1 MMLHYTDRKNRIYI
15 LTLDDILAEDVY
27 QRLSSAPRLKGAK
40 LIVPG
45 RAAEEFT
52 PDEIDKI
59 ALDTMAGRIFIMD
72 TRSQSQA
79 KLQQVYNKIIGY
91 NRADF
96 NHYCYTV
103 LIGDGPVDFFAED
116 ASLESFGPHLARM
129 RLDFNG
135 ARFFYDPLAHYESHE
150 KLGLALEHENELLEA
165 VPGWLE
171 KSFSVEGEDVTV
183 RQVRPYFRA
192 DGVTGKEGR
201 TKMKR
206 RQRILL
212 RIFTRRI
219 MNQINCQGEDVA
231 KCLGKEGLFFQG
243 ESLPL
248 NVYPFHFE
256 KHVAKLLKKAKAAIA
271 S

>member
-1 MMLHYTDRKNRIYI
+1 MLHYTDRKNRIYI

-45 RAAEEFT
+45 RGAEEFT

-103 LIGDGPVDFFAED
+103 LIGDGPVEFFAED
-116 ASLESFGPHLARM
+116 GSLESCGPHLARM

-135 ARFFYDPLAHYESHE
+135 ARFFYDPLLHYESHE

-171 KSFSVEGEDVTV
+171 KSFSVEGEDVTI

-201 TKMKR
+201 TKTKR
-206 RQRILL
+206 RQRILH
-212 RIFTRRI
+212 RIYTRRI
-219 MNQINCQGEDVA
+219 MNQINCQAQDVT

-243 ESLPL
+243 ESIPL
-248 NVYPFHFE
+248 NVYPFYFE
-256 KHVAKLLKKAKAAIA
+256 KYVAKLLKKAKAAVA